1 MFVSEHDETPS
12 TGAALLAL
20 MTGVYAINRFAASR
34 TPGHS
39 PTHYRVLGLLKDH
52 GAYRVGDLAAQV
64 HLSQPGMTK
73 TVNLL
78 ADLGFVEKTA
88 DPSDSRATLV
98 SLTEAGD
105 NALTERTKDVV
116 RTVLPGLGEF
126 SEAERRTLWDAAQ
139 LLGRHLDPGPCALT
153 GTATTTEKT
162 ESE

>member
-1 MFVSEHDETPS
+1 MSEHDETPS

-20 MTGVYAINRFAASR
+20 MTGVYAINRFASSR

-39 PTHYRVLGLLKDH
+39 PTHYRVLALLKDH
-52 GAYRVGDLAAQV
+52 GSYRVGDLAAQV

-78 ADLGFVEKTA
+78 AELGFVEKGP

-98 SLTEAGD
+98 SLTDAGED
-105 NALTERTKDVV
+105 ALTERTKDVV

-139 LLGRHLDPGPCALT
+139 LLATHLDAGAHPPTDTAKGPE
-153 GTATTTEKT
+153 TTET
-162 ESE
+162 E

>member
-1 MFVSEHDETPS
+1 VSEHDETPS

-52 GAYRVGDLAAQV
+52 GSYRVGDLAAQV

-78 ADLGFVEKTA
+78 ADLGLVEKSA
-88 DPSDSRATLV
+88 DPADSRATLV
-98 SLTEAGD
+98 SLTPEGED
-105 NALTERTKDVV
+105 ALVERTKDVV
-116 RTVLPGLGEF
+116 RTVLPGLGQF
-126 SEAERRTLWDAAQ
+126 TEAERRTLWDAAQ
-139 LLGRHLDPGPCALT
+139 LLDRHLAT
-153 GTATTTEKT
+153 GATSPTHNQQHPRKT